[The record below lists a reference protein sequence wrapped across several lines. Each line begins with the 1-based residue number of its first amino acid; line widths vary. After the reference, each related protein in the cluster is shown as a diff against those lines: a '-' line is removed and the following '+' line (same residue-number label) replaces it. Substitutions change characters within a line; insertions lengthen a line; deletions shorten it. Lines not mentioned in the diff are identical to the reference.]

1 MSHYNGE
8 ESKNFVR
15 WEMNGNIGENLNLKT
30 TRYRK
35 KGGYDSYLQWLN
47 KLDPKE

>member
-1 MSHYNGE
+1 MSHNGE

-15 WEMNGNIGENLNLKT
+15 WEMNGNIGINLNLKK
-30 TRYRK
+30 RRHRK
-35 KGGYDSYLQWLN
+35 EGGCDSYLQWLN